1 MSQFRTIHQRCTI
14 KKGFLKKIS
23 QNSQENTSD
32 RVSFLIKLQ
41 ALACIFIKS
50 RRWDRCFTVNFVKFL
65 RTPFT
70 EYLLVTASVSSA
82 ELLGLLLT
90 EVFKR
95 FPDLNSLIK
104 KQFFPMLIE
113 EEEATLSISPLYLI
127 DMWLATE
134 LYNVKS
140 ESTLVYDRSQKL
152 KNNCNS
158 NRKNNVLKQCS
169 IFRIYLIRCK

>member
-1 MSQFRTIHQRCTI
+1 MSQFRTSHQRCSI

-113 EEEATLSISPLYLI
+113 EEATLSISPLYLI
-127 DMWLATE
+127 DMRLATK

-140 ESTLVYDRSQKL
+140 QSTLVCDRSQKL

-158 NRKNNVLKQCS
+158 NRKNNVLKQYS
-169 IFRIYLIRCK
+169 IFRIYFIRRK